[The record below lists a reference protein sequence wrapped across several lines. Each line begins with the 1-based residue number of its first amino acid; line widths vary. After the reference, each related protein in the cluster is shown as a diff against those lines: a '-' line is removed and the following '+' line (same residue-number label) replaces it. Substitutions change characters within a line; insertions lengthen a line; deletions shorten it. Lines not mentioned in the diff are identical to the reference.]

1 MMPTFL
7 PNSDCSDQLGSAGS
21 TVRSLSP
28 GRYGKWPGNDALYS
42 STIDRVVIIDD
53 YSTARGGATA
63 LSVLSAKLFRGLD
76 IPVTYICG
84 DDGANTELAAL
95 GVSIVPLN
103 SRDLINAERA
113 KAFVSGIHNVPAVRM
128 IATWIRAY
136 DTPNTSYHVHG
147 WSKILSPAIFK
158 ALVPVARRCVVHAH
172 DFFTACPNGAF
183 FDYQAQEVCLRR
195 PLGVSCIATACDK
208 RNYSHKLWRVARGSN
223 LVRLLRN
230 QADFGKIVLLHEKMA
245 SFFLRAGYPPE
256 RLTTIRNPI
265 APLSTERV
273 EAEANDEF
281 VFIGRLDEEKG
292 VEDAVTATRRAGA
305 RLCVIGDGSLMEQ
318 VATSGDHV
326 RTVGWQSHAQ
336 IGLTIR
342 QASALLMPSRY
353 PEPFGLVAIEAAAS
367 GLPVIMSRG
376 AFLAEEMESAGIALS
391 CDTTDERAFAD
402 TLTTFRKMPKHEVRR
417 MSERAFRLAPNLA
430 STHEEWRDALLAEY
444 HSLIST
450 NVMPGPSD
458 AVMKQ
463 GALS

>member
-1 MMPTFL
+1 M
-7 PNSDCSDQLGSAGS
+7 SDISRDRLVQNGSAES
-21 TVRSLSP
+21 NLRRLRS
-28 GRYGKWPGNDALYS
+28 GRYLKRLRNGVPIS

-63 LSVLSAKLFRGLD
+63 LSILSAKLFRGLD

-84 DDGANTELAAL
+84 DDGNNAELAAL
-95 GVSIVPLN
+95 GVSIVRLN
-103 SRDLINAERA
+103 SRDLINAERG
-113 KAFVSGIHNVPAVRM
+113 KAFFAGIHNVFAVRM
-128 IATWIRAY
+128 IATWVLAN
-136 DTPNTSYHVHG
+136 DTPNTAYHVHG

-158 ALVPVARRCVVHAH
+158 ALMPVARRCVVHAH

-183 FDYQAQEVCLRR
+183 FDYQAQKICLRR
-195 PLGVSCIATACDK
+195 PLGVGCIATACDK
-208 RNYSHKLWRVARGSN
+208 RSYSHKLWRVARGAN

-230 QADFGKIVLLHEKMA
+230 QADFGRIVLLHEKMA
-245 SFFLRAGYPPE
+245 SFFLHAGYQPE

-292 VEDAVTATRRAGA
+292 VEDAVAATRRAGA
-305 RLCVIGDGSLMEQ
+305 RLCVIGDGPLMER

-326 RTVGWQSHAQ
+326 KTVGWQSHAE

-353 PEPFGLVAIEAAAS
+353 PEPFGLVAIEAAGS
-367 GLPVIMSRG
+367 GIPVIMSRG
-376 AFLAEEMESAGIALS
+376 AFLAEEMERAGIALS
-391 CDTTDERAFAD
+391 CDTTDVRAFAD
-402 TLTTFRKMPKHEVRR
+402 TLTTFREMPKHEVRI
-417 MSERAFRLAPNLA
+417 MSERAFRLSPNLA
-430 STHEEWRDALLAEY
+430 STHEEWRDALLAQY
-444 HSLIST
+444 HSLISE
-450 NVMPGPSD
+450 NVMPEPSD